1 MDNAP
6 RTISD
11 RARDI
16 GQAVRGLQRKSA
28 DDGFGLGEYDQ
39 DEVRAVVKAAA
50 SAATEVRASAAGVP
64 ANDRNFP
71 GERIRW
77 AAGWLEQ
84 LEGKV
89 RSAGISDPDTIE
101 LLGRAVSDIRTA
113 EVIVIGPDYLHS
125 GLPEIVQSEMA
136 VMRPAAVTLY
146 RRLLDDQ
153 LSRATNAI
161 RRGAESG
168 ETPSLETMAAYSRLD
183 EVASDPEAR
192 PTDIILAA
200 AELNDLLSAE

>member
-50 SAATEVRASAAGVP
+50 SAATEVRAS
-64 ANDRNFP
+64 
-71 GERIRW
+71 

>member
-39 DEVRAVVKAAA
+39 DEVRAVVKASA